1 MKHTWT
7 WVSPLGHPE
16 KKVWATAKP
25 RLPRNRKISIA
36 CFAGAIALS
45 IYGIAENFF
54 KAGVEGQ
61 DFAELNA
68 LKKIGNLGVD
78 GDDINVP
85 KEYEGDN
92 LDGNK

>member
-1 MKHTWT
+1 MKHMYT

-36 CFAGAIALS
+36 FFAGAIALS
-45 IYGIAENFF
+45 IYGIAEDFF

-68 LKKIGNLGVD
+68 LKKMGNLDID
-78 GDDINVP
+78 GDAIRVP
-85 KEYEGDN
+85 ENYEGNN
-92 LDGNK
+92 LDGDK